1 MADIAPGTQPP
12 AESIFRIAV
21 ASFAGTTIEFFDYYA
36 YGLAAALVLN
46 QAFFPDLSAAA
57 GTLAA
62 FATFGVAF
70 IARPLG
76 AALFGHFG
84 DRIGRKKVLVVSLLM
99 MGLATFAIGL
109 LPGFDVLGIWAP
121 VLLVLLRFIQGIGL
135 GGEWGGAALIAVE
148 HAPPGKRGLYAMFPQ
163 LGPAVGFILANLVFL
178 ACRVWLSDEEFL
190 AYGWR
195 IPFLVS
201 FVLVMIGLY
210 VRVKL
215 AETPVF
221 RAAHAKAQLAR
232 APFTEVVT
240 QQWRTLLLGA
250 GGMVIQY
257 TLFYVATVFCLTY
270 ATRTLGMAQSDMLVI
285 VMLAMVMMGVTTVLS
300 AVLCDKLGRRR
311 LLLWASA
318 LSFAWGLV
326 VFPLMHTLNPWLV
339 WLALAGCLALMGLG
353 YGPMGAFLPELFATR
368 YRYSGASLAY
378 SLGGILG
385 GALPP
390 LLAVWL
396 AARYPGW
403 TLGVML
409 ACLALVSFLSVLA
422 LPETRQRPM
431 HAID

>member
-1 MADIAPGTQPP
+1 MTAPVLTTKPTP
-12 AESIFRIAV
+12 ESVFRIAV

-36 YGLAAALVLN
+36 YGIAAALVLN
-46 QAFFPDLSAAA
+46 HAFFPEMSPAA

-70 IARPLG
+70 VARPLG

-84 DRIGRKKVLVVSLLM
+84 DRMGRKRVLVFSLLM

-109 LPGFDVLGIWAP
+109 LPGYATLGIWAS
-121 VLLVLLRFIQGIGL
+121 VLLVALRFIQGIGL

-163 LGPAVGFILANLVFL
+163 LGPAIGFILANLVFL
-178 ACRVWLSDEEFL
+178 ACRVWLTDEEFL
-190 AYGWR
+190 AFGWR
-195 IPFLVS
+195 LPFLVS
-201 FVLVMIGLY
+201 FLLVLIGLY

-221 RAAHAKAQLAR
+221 QAAHAKAQLAR
-232 APFTEVVT
+232 APFVEVVT
-240 QQWRTLLLGA
+240 QQGRTLLLGA

-257 TLFYVATVFCLTY
+257 TLFYTATVFCLSY
-270 ATRTLGMAQSDMLVI
+270 ATQQLGVSQRDMLII
-285 VMLAMVMMGVTTVLS
+285 VMLAVILLGAMTVVSS
-300 AVLCDKLGRRR
+300 ALCDTLGRRR
-311 LLLWASA
+311 VLLWASA
-318 LSFAWGLV
+318 LSALWGWV
-326 VFPLMHTLNPWLV
+326 VFPLIHTLDPLLIWV
-339 WLALAGCLALMGLG
+339 ALAGCLALMGLG

-396 AARYPGW
+396 SAHYATW
-403 TLGVML
+403 TLGAML
-409 ACLALVSFLSVLA
+409 SCLALLSFFCVLA
-422 LPETRQRPM
+422 LPETRQTSLT
-431 HAID
+431 D

>member
-1 MADIAPGTQPP
+1 MTASTATTNAAPP
-12 AESIFRIAV
+12 ENIFRIAI

-46 QAFFPDLSAAA
+46 QAFFPELSPAA

-70 IARPLG
+70 VARPLG

-84 DRIGRKKVLVVSLLM
+84 DRIGRKQVLVVSLLM

-109 LPGFDVLGIWAP
+109 LPGFEVLGIWAP

-163 LGPAVGFILANLVFL
+163 LGPAIGFILANLVFL
-178 ACRVWLSDEEFL
+178 ACRVGLSDEDF
-190 AYGWR
+190 AHFGWR

-201 FVLVMIGLY
+201 FVLVLIGLY

-221 RAAHAKAQLAR
+221 REAQEKAELSR
-232 APFTEVVT
+232 TPFVEVISK
-240 QQWRTLLLGA
+240 QWRTLLLGA

-257 TLFYVATVFCLTY
+257 SLFYTATTFCLAY
-270 ATRTLGMAQSDMLVI
+270 ATRVLGVPQSTMLVI
-285 VMLAMVMMGVTTVLS
+285 VMLAVVMMALATVAS
-300 AVLCDKLGRRR
+300 AILCDRVGRRTV
-311 LLLWASA
+311 LLWASA
-318 LSFAWGLV
+318 LAVVWGLL
-326 VFPLMHTLNPWLV
+326 VFPLLNTTQPLLM
-339 WLALAGCLALMGLG
+339 WLALAGCMGLMGLG
-353 YGPMGAFLPELFATR
+353 YGPMGAFLPELFQTR

-390 LLAVWL
+390 MLAVWL
-396 AARYPGW
+396 AANTPNW
-403 TLGVML
+403 TLGAML
-409 ACLALVSFLSVLA
+409 ASLAAVSLWCVWR
-422 LPETRQRPM
+422 LPETRQLSM
-431 HAID
+431 SDY